1 MDTKDDHID
10 SEELFEHYRIE
21 ADAGQKALRIDKFL
35 VNRIDN
41 TSRTRIQNAAL
52 AGNILVNNSPVK
64 PNYKVKPCD
73 VIQIV
78 LAHPPRE
85 TEILPEDIP
94 LDISY
99 EDESLL
105 IVNKKA
111 GMVVHPGTGNYEG
124 TLVNALMYHLRDIP
138 LFKSGELRPGL
149 VHRIDKNTSGLLVIA
164 KNEITLNNLARQF
177 YEHSTGRKYTAI
189 VWGNP
194 GESGTITGNIGRS
207 LRNRKLMHVY
217 EDGSEGKP
225 AVTHYRLIEDLSY
238 VSLVECELETGRTHQ
253 IRVHMSYIKHPLF
266 NDPDYGGDKILRGTT
281 FTKYQQFIR
290 NCFNILPRQAL
301 HARYLSFNHP
311 VNGVRMEFESE
322 LPDDMNRVIEKWR
335 NYTAGREKPL

>member
-1 MDTKDDHID
+1 MGRKDDHID
-10 SEELFEHYRIE
+10 NGDLFEHYRIE

-52 AGNILVNNSPVK
+52 AGNIIVNDQQVK
-64 PNYKVKPCD
+64 PNYKVKPGD
-73 VIQIV
+73 IIQIL

-85 TEILPEDIP
+85 KEILPENLP
-94 LDISY
+94 LDITY
-99 EDESLL
+99 EDDSLL
-105 IVNKKA
+105 VVNKEA
-111 GMVVHPGTGNYEG
+111 GMVVHPGVGNYTG

-138 LFKSGELRPGL
+138 LFKTGEQRPGL

-164 KNEITLNNLARQF
+164 KTEFALNNLGRQF
-177 YEHSTGRKYTAI
+177 YEHSAGRKYIAL

-194 GESGTITGNIGRS
+194 GERGTVTGNIGRNP
-207 LRNRKLMHVY
+207 RNRKLMHVFP
-217 EDGSEGKP
+217 DGSDGKP

-238 VSLVECELETGRTHQ
+238 VSLIECVLETGRTHQ
-253 IRVHMSYIKHPLF
+253 IRAHMSYLKHPLF

-281 FTKYQQFIR
+281 FTKYQQFVR
-290 NCFNILPRQAL
+290 NCFSILPRQAL

-311 VNGVRMEFESE
+311 VSGERMEFESE
-322 LPDDMNRVIEKWR
+322 LPDDMNRLIDKWR
-335 NYTAGREKPL
+335 KYVSGRDEL

>member
-1 MDTKDDHID
+1 MTGTDDHIEN
-10 SEELFEHYRIE
+10 EELFEHHRIE

-52 AGNILVNNSPVK
+52 AGNILVNDQAVK
-64 PNYKVKPCD
+64 SNYKVKPGD
-73 VIQIV
+73 IIQIL

-85 TEILPEDIP
+85 TEILPENLP
-94 LDISY
+94 LDIRY
-99 EDESLL
+99 EDEAIL
-105 IVNKKA
+105 IVNKEA
-111 GMVVHPGTGNYEG
+111 GMVVHPGTGNYTG

-164 KNEITLNNLARQF
+164 KTEFALNNLGKQF
-177 YEHSTGRKYTAI
+177 YDHTTGRKYTAI

-207 LRNRKLMHVY
+207 PRNRKVMHVFP
-217 EDGSEGKP
+217 DGSDGKP
-225 AVTHYRLIEDLSY
+225 AITHYRLIEDLSY
-238 VSLVECELETGRTHQ
+238 VSLIECELETGRTHQ

-266 NDPDYGGDKILRGTT
+266 NDTEYGGDKILRGTT

-290 NCFNILPRQAL
+290 NCFSIMPRQAL
-301 HARYLSFNHP
+301 HARYLSFRHP
-311 VNGVRMEFESE
+311 LSGIHMEFETE
-322 LPDDMNRVIEKWR
+322 LPDDMSRLIEKWR
-335 NYTAGREKPL
+335 KYTAGREEL

>member
-1 MDTKDDHID
+1 MAGTDDHIEN
-10 SEELFEHYRIE
+10 EELFEHYRVE

-52 AGNILVNNSPVK
+52 AGNILVNDQAVK
-64 PNYKVKPCD
+64 SNYKVKPGD
-73 VIQIV
+73 IIQIL

-85 TEILPEDIP
+85 TEILPENIP
-94 LDISY
+94 LDIRY
-99 EDESLL
+99 EDESVL
-105 IVNKKA
+105 IVNKEA
-111 GMVVHPGTGNYEG
+111 GMVVHPGTGNYTG
-124 TLVNALMYHLRDIP
+124 TLVNALMHHLRDIP
-138 LFKSGELRPGL
+138 LFKTGELRPGL
-149 VHRIDKNTSGLLVIA
+149 VHRIDKNTSGLLLVA
-164 KNEITLNNLARQF
+164 KTEFALNNLGKQF

-194 GESGTITGNIGRS
+194 GKEGTITGNIGRS
-207 LRNRKLMHVY
+207 PGNRKLMHVFP
-217 EDGSEGKP
+217 DGREGKP

-238 VSLVECELETGRTHQ
+238 VSIIECELETGRTHQ

-266 NDPDYGGDKILRGTT
+266 NDPEYGGDKILRGTT

-290 NCFNILPRQAL
+290 NCFSIMPRQAL

-311 VNGVRMEFESE
+311 VSGKRMEFETE
-322 LPDDMNRVIEKWR
+322 LPDDMNRLIEKWR
-335 NYTAGREKPL
+335 NYTTGRDGL

>member
-1 MDTKDDHID
+1 MDKENDHID

-64 PNYKVKPCD
+64 PNYKIKPGD

-105 IVNKKA
+105 IVNKEA
-111 GMVVHPGTGNYEG
+111 GMVVHPGTGNYTG
-124 TLVNALMYHLRDIP
+124 TLVNALMYHLMDIP
-138 LFKSGELRPGL
+138 LFKSGEQRPGL

-164 KNEITLNNLARQF
+164 KNELALNNLARQF

-194 GESGTITGNIGRS
+194 GEKGTVTGNIGRS
-207 LRNRKLMHVY
+207 LRNRTLMQVY
-217 EDGSEGKP
+217 EDGHEGKP
-225 AVTHYRLIEDLSY
+225 AITHYRLIQDLSY

-311 VNGVRMEFESE
+311 VSGVRMEFESE
-322 LPDDMNRVIEKWR
+322 LPDDMSRVIEKWR
-335 NYTAGREKPL
+335 KYTAGRDE